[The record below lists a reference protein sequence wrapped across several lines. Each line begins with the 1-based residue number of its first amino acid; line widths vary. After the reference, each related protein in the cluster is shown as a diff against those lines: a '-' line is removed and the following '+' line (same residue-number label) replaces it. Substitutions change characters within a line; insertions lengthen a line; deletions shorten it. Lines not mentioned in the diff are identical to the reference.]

1 VPAKRNRLPR
11 LGDLELAAL
20 DHLWSTG
27 TADVLETHAAIG
39 KRRGITPNTVGSA
52 LERLFRKKLVA
63 REKVSHAY
71 RYRPL
76 IDREEFRAR
85 KLVDAAGGMNELANE
100 GLLAAFVEVVAQ
112 THSEA
117 LDQLEAL
124 IRAKRKE
131 DDR

>member
-1 VPAKRNRLPR
+1 
-11 LGDLELAAL
+11 
-20 DHLWSTG
+20 
-27 TADVLETHAAIG
+27 
-39 KRRGITPNTVGSA
+39 VGSA

-71 RYRPL
+71 RYRSL
-76 IDREEFRAR
+76 IDRDEFRAR

-100 GLLAAFVEVVAQ
+100 GLLAAFVEVISQ

-124 IRAKRKE
+124 IRAKRE
-131 DDR
+131 EYGR